1 MGRDPRYRR
10 DPMPKEYFPV
20 LVCLAIAI
28 ILGGGLLALSWAA
41 GRKTGGW
48 VKLSTYE
55 SGAPLLDRSQK
66 RISIAFFLI
75 AIDFVLFDVE
85 TAFLFPWA
93 LVARDGGWPL
103 LGAVGFFLFLLLVG
117 YAYIWK
123 KGGLDWGR
131 RPRPLAGGDVG

>member
-1 MGRDPRYRR
+1 
-10 DPMPKEYFPV
+10 MPEEYYPV
-20 LVCLAIAI
+20 LVCLGVAIL
-28 ILGGGLLALSWAA
+28 LGGGLLALSSFA
-41 GRKTGGW
+41 GRNTGGW

-55 SGAPLLDRSQK
+55 SGVPLLDRSHK
-66 RISIAFFLI
+66 RLSIAFFLI

-103 LGAVGFFLFLLLVG
+103 LGAVGFFLFLLVVG

-123 KGGLDWGR
+123 KGGLDWGG
-131 RPRPLAGGDVG
+131 RPKPLVGGEQG